1 MSETPPSTFD
11 ELQTRITERHAAL
24 SKRLQQV
31 SHYVLEHTDSVAFD
45 TLAEIAQEAGVH
57 ASTLVRFAN
66 AFGYSGFSDMQKLFK
81 ARFLEEQPNY
91 SERIRLLQLDFE
103 DTNENAP
110 TPLQILTEF
119 TRANILSL
127 EQLYSEISETSINHA
142 LKLLEK
148 AQSIYV
154 VGVRRS
160 YAAAVYISYALRHI
174 GRPTHLLDGIGGM
187 FGEQACIIGRND
199 LLVGV
204 SYKPYGEETL
214 SAIRTAKAHGAKLIL
229 ITDSKLNPVVQEAD
243 VCFLVHDAEVR
254 SFRSLVSTLCL
265 AQSLCIGLA
274 FRLEK
279 GYQD

>member
-1 MSETPPSTFD
+1 MSETPPSTFN
-11 ELQTRITERHAAL
+11 ELQTRITERHTAL

-81 ARFLEEQPNY
+81 SRFLEEQPSY
-91 SERIRLLQLDFE
+91 SERIRLLQLNFGETD
-103 DTNENAP
+103 ENAP

-119 TRANILSL
+119 TRANIYSL
-127 EQLYSEISETSINHA
+127 EQLYSEISEASVNQAIDM
-142 LKLLEK
+142 LEQ
-148 AQSIYV
+148 AQSVYV

-160 YAAAVYISYALRHI
+160 YTAAVYISYALRHI
-174 GRPTHLLDGIGGM
+174 GRPTHLVDGIGGM
-187 FGEQACIIGRND
+187 FREQACVINGKDVLIA
-199 LLVGV
+199 V
-204 SYKPYGEETL
+204 SFKPYGEETL
-214 SAIRTAKAHGAKLIL
+214 SVIRTAKAHGAKVIL
-229 ITDSKLNPVVQEAD
+229 ITDSKLNPMMQEAD
-243 VCFLVHDAEVR
+243 ICFFVHDAEVR
-254 SFRSLVSTLCL
+254 SFRSLVSTLSL

-279 GYQD
+279 GL